1 MLVENLQY
9 PLLATPP
16 VDPWHVHKR
25 QFVFLGQGREIWS
38 VTDHHHRLSLLELP
52 LGKSLQQRLRAP
64 ILTRDHDSHP
74 LFAARL
80 GDTQAHLHAE
90 FLAQR
95 IELTFERGGRF
106 GTHFPRCLDDHAE
119 LAACDLFL
127 QGLNVGLLLK
137 EKLRHPRHHT
147 GFIPADHGNGCKTL
161 HGRAS
166 KANGL
171 PQSNPISGET
181 VDKNFI
187 RPRTIAL
194 FFTLKTDITHRHER

>member
-1 MLVENLQY
+1 M
-9 PLLATPP
+9 
-16 VDPWHVHKR
+16 HKR
-25 QFVFLGQGREIWS
+25 HFVFLGQGREIWS
-38 VTDHHHRLSLLELP
+38 VTDHHHRLGLLELP

-80 GDTQAHLHAE
+80 GETQAHLHAE

-95 IELTFERGGRF
+95 IELTLERGRRF
-106 GTHFPRCLDDHAE
+106 GTLFPGRLDDHAE
-119 LAACDLFL
+119 LAACHLFL

-166 KANGL
+166 KPKAP
-171 PQSNPISGET
+171 PQRNPISALY
-181 VDKNFI
+181 VDKKTV
-187 RPRTIAL
+187 RPRTITL
-194 FFTLKTDITHRHER
+194 FLNTESGITRRHEC